1 MLRIFIL
8 LLSLG
13 TFGCDIADFKYSE
26 SPKHD
31 DSKVMEDKET
41 EVEGAKPRLPK
52 IVTMPK
58 NNEYKQDP
66 KKDFNAVSTTIT
78 RGKPIHSFPKS
89 K

>member
-13 TFGCDIADFKYSE
+13 TFSCDIADFKYPE

-31 DSKVMEDKET
+31 DSEVIEDKET
-41 EVEGAKPRLPK
+41 EVEGTKPRLPK
-52 IVTMPK
+52 IVSMPK

-66 KKDFNAVSTTIT
+66 RKDFNAVSTRIT